1 MKIQIDVGGTSLA
14 AGAVDNNGQI
24 VHSASTPALPENGYA
39 SMVDSMAALADELAA
54 WVKRK
59 MRRRILS
66 LLKSDAA
73 FRGSSQETERRS

>member
-1 MKIQIDVGGTSLA
+1 MKIGIDVGGTNLA

-39 SMVDSMAALADELAA
+39 SMVDSMAALRTSLPHGL
-54 WVKRK
+54 RK

-66 LLKSDAA
+66 LKSDAA